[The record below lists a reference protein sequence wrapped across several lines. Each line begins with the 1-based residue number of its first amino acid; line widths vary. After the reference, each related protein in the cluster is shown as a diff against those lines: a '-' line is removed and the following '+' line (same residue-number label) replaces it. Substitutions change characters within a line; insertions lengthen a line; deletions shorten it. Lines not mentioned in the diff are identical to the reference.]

1 MPIYV
6 YRCQSCQEYTEALQ
20 KVSDPLLTTCS
31 HCAAEA
37 LTKVIAPVG
46 VIFKGSGFH
55 KNDYTAQSAKST
67 AASKPSSDGDKTAT
81 TDSSASSTPSE
92 SSTTP
97 AAPPTAS
104 GGDSSGKVA

>member
-20 KVSDPLLTTCS
+20 KVSDPLLTTCPN
-31 HCAAEA
+31 CGAEA

-67 AASKPSSDGDKTAT
+67 TSKPGSDGDKSTTAET
-81 TDSSASSTPSE
+81 STPTTSE
-92 SSTTP
+92 STTTTP
-97 AAPPTAS
+97 ATPPPAS

>member
-20 KVSDPLLTTCS
+20 KVSDPLLTTCPN
-31 HCAAEA
+31 CGAEA

-67 AASKPSSDGDKTAT
+67 SSKPSEGDKSTTAETSTPTTSESTPPSTAT
-81 TDSSASSTPSE
+81 
-92 SSTTP
+92 
-97 AAPPTAS
+97 PPPAS